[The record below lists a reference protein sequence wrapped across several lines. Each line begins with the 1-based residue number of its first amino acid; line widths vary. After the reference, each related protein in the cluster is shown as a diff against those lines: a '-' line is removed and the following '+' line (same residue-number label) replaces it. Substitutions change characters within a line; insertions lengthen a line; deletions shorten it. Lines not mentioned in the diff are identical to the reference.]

1 MKIQFQSD
9 LQHQSEAI
17 SAVVNL
23 FEGQE
28 VCKSEFTVV
37 NTYKQVKGEIAQQ
50 GSLFSTSTFSD
61 TGVGNRLFLL
71 NDEVLDNV
79 KKVQLKNGLKQ
90 SDKLS
95 DFDFTIEMETGTGKT
110 YVYLRSA
117 FELNKNYG
125 FTKFVIV
132 VPSVAIR
139 EGVAK
144 SLDITQEHF
153 KKIYGIDADWF
164 VYNSAKPTAVR
175 DFATNDNLSIMV
187 INIDAFKEK
196 TTKKEGESGQVRMHT
211 RRNDLNDAKPI
222 ELIQETNPI
231 VIIDEPQS
239 VATTDKSK
247 DAIKSLNPL
256 CTLRYSAT
264 HIDKLNMLY
273 KLDSIDAYEQKL
285 VKQIEVASVGIKNDH
300 NQAYIKL
307 VSVKPQPR
315 SASIEVDVMSKGKV
329 TRKKVTI
336 KPNEDLFGKTKNP
349 VYEGYDV
356 LDIYTEDG
364 AEYINFHAK
373 SDVIYLG
380 QAIGQVD
387 ELLQKRIQI
396 RKTIEEHLDK
406 EIRLTSKG
414 IKVLSLFFIDKVSNY
429 RVYDK
434 NNNRSAGVFC
444 TYFEE
449 EFRDILTKSPKYKKI
464 YPSIYLENGQINTVA
479 LDELIAQVH
488 NGYFAADKKKN
499 SNGEVVDVFKEST
512 SAQGA
517 SAKSAADIDAYK
529 LIMTDKEKLLDLKEP
544 LRFIFS
550 HSALK
555 EGWDNPNVFQI
566 CTLNESGSTIKKRQE
581 IGRGLR
587 ICVDQKGERVHGF
600 DVNTL
605 TVMANE
611 SYDEFVSGLQK
622 EIEEEENVQFGI
634 VEDHLFANINIA
646 EDGKPTEYLGTEKSA
661 QLFQYIQEQGY
672 ITEKGKVEDKLKSA
686 IHDNNLPLPEEF
698 KDVQNVVFDKLKQVV
713 GRNLKIKPADKKEQV
728 KLNKEVYLSDEF
740 KELWERIKYKTNFK
754 LNFDEAKL
762 IDECVEEIKDNL
774 VCGFSKFEYKK
785 ALTAI
790 ERSGVN
796 ITDEKI
802 ASYVYEY
809 RDFPLPDIVSYL
821 QEETNL
827 TRRAV
832 VEILQKSG
840 KLDYFKKNPQK
851 FIEQACDIIV
861 KKKQLFIVNGI
872 KYEKIG
878 DHAFFDQKLFENNE
892 LFGYLNKNM
901 IEAKRCVHDYVV
913 YDSETEELFA
923 KELEKR
929 DEVKLYAKL
938 PSRWFKID
946 TPLGTYNPDWA
957 VLIEKDGSE
966 HLYFVVET
974 KSSMLSSDL
983 REAENKKIKCGK
995 EHFKAIGDNAQFLK
1009 AKDYDSFADQ
1019 IF

>member
-1 MKIQFQSD
+1 MKLKFKSD
-9 LQHQSEAI
+9 LPHQTEAI
-17 SAVVNL
+17 DAVVNL

-37 NTYKQVKGEIAQQ
+37 TANKQVSGQLTQQ
-50 GSLFSTSTFSD
+50 GGLFSTTTFTD
-61 TGVGNRLFLL
+61 TGVGNKLFLL
-71 NDEVLDNV
+71 KEEVLDNTQQ
-79 KKVQLKNGLKQ
+79 VQLKNGLKQ
-90 SDKLS
+90 SKKLS

-110 YVYLRSA
+110 YVYLRTA
-117 FELNKNYG
+117 FELNKRYG
-125 FTKFVIV
+125 FTKFIIV

-153 KKIYGIDADWF
+153 KSLYGFEADWF
-164 VYNSAKPTAVR
+164 VYNSAKPTHVR
-175 DFATNDNLSIMV
+175 DFATNDTLSIMV

-196 TTKKEGESGQVRMHT
+196 ATKKEGAAGQVRMHT
-211 RRNDLNDAKPI
+211 RRDDLNGAKPI
-222 ELIQETNPI
+222 ELIQETNPV

-239 VATTDKSK
+239 VASTDKSK
-247 DAIKSLNPL
+247 EAIASLNPL

-264 HIDKLNMLY
+264 HIDKINMLY

-285 VKQIEVASVGIKNDH
+285 VKQIEVASIEVKNSH
-300 NQAYIKL
+300 NKAYIRL
-307 VSVKPQPR
+307 ISVKPSPR
-315 SASIEVDVMSKGKV
+315 QASIEVDVMTKGKV
-329 TRKKVTI
+329 NRKAITV
-336 KPNEDLFGKTKNP
+336 KPNDDLYQKTKNP
-349 VYEGYDV
+349 IYEGFDIN
-356 LDIYTEDG
+356 DIYTEEG
-364 AEYINFHAK
+364 AEYLNFHVK
-373 SDVIYLG
+373 NEIVFLG
-380 QAIGQVD
+380 KAIGQVD
-387 ELLQKRIQI
+387 ELLQKRLQI

-406 EIRLTSKG
+406 EMRLTPRG
-414 IKVLSLFFIDKVSNY
+414 IKVLSLFFLDKVSNY
-429 RVYDK
+429 RIYDK
-434 NNNRSAGVFC
+434 QNNRSAGIFC

-449 EFRDILTKSPKYKKI
+449 EFKDIIIKNPKYIKI
-464 YPSIYLENGQINTVA
+464 YPSIYLDDGQLNKVA
-479 LDELIAQVH
+479 LNELVAQIH
-488 NGYFAADKKKN
+488 NGYFAADRKKN
-499 SNGEVVDVFKEST
+499 ASGDMVEVYKEST
-512 SAQGA
+512 STKGA
-517 SAKSAADIDAYK
+517 SAKSSSDIDAYK

-566 CTLNESGSTIKKRQE
+566 CTLNESGKEIKKRQE

-587 ICVDQKGERVHGF
+587 ICVNQEGERVHGF

-611 SYDEFVSGLQK
+611 SYESFVAGLQK
-622 EIEEEENVQFGI
+622 DIEDEEDVQFGV
-634 VEDHLFANINIA
+634 VEEHLFANINIA
-646 EDGKPTEYLGTEKSA
+646 EDGKPTEYLGTDKSA
-661 QLFQYIQEQGY
+661 EVYQYIKDNGY
-672 ITEKGKVEDKLKSA
+672 ISEKGKVEDKLKTA
-686 IHDNNLPLPEEF
+686 IKDNDLSLPEQF
-698 KDVQNVVFDKLKQVV
+698 ADIQTVVFDKLKQVV
-713 GRNLKIKPADKKEQV
+713 GRNLKIKPADKKKTV
-728 KLNKEVYLSDEF
+728 SLNKAVFLSEEF
-740 KELWERIKYKTNFK
+740 KQLWESVKYKTHFK
-754 LNFDEAKL
+754 LEFDEEKL
-762 IDECVEEIKDNL
+762 IEEIVEEIKDNL

-790 ERSGVN
+790 ERSGIN

-802 ASYVYEY
+802 ATYVYEY

-827 TRRAV
+827 TRRAIV
-832 VEILQKSG
+832 KILQDSDR
-840 KLDYFKKNPQK
+840 LDLFKKNPQK
-851 FIEQACDIIV
+851 FIEQACEIII
-861 KKKQLFIVNGI
+861 KKKQLFIVDGI

-878 DHAFFDQKLFENNE
+878 EHAFFDQQLFENNE

-901 IEAKRCVHDYVV
+901 LEAKRSVHDYVI

-923 KELEKR
+923 KQLEKR
-929 DEVKLYAKL
+929 DEVKLYVKL

-946 TPLGTYNPDWA
+946 TPLGSYNPDWA

-995 EHFKAIGDNAQFLK
+995 KHFKAIGDNAQFLK

-1019 IF
+1019 I